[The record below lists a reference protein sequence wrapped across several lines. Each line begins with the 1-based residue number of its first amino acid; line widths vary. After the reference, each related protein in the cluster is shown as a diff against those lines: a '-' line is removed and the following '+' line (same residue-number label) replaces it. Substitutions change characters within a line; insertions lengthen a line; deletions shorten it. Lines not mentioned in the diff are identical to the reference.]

1 MDRIRLK
8 LFTDAGFTLIPGQ
21 GNSASKVLIR
31 KSLTYSLPLRLYRMI
46 IVFYTWDATLTLIGD
61 EAKSDI
67 HTLSLDNAR
76 SKTHNANFIWGL
88 AGE

>member
-1 MDRIRLK
+1 L
-8 LFTDAGFTLIPGQ
+8 
-21 GNSASKVLIR
+21 V
-31 KSLTYSLPLRLYRMI
+31 
-46 IVFYTWDATLTLIGD
+46 GD

-67 HTLSLDNAR
+67 HTISLDNAR